1 MAATD
6 PIKITCPECKKVIAV
21 PPDLLGKKVRCKGCS
36 KVFEAQKPAPAKET
50 AKPAEVEKKNQN
62 IGDDPDDDGKAYGM
76 HDLILAARC
85 PNCAK
90 ELSSEDAVLCIFCGY
105 NNLTRQI
112 ATTRKTYDITGS
124 DVFIWNLPGIIGV
137 IICLILLTFNIVYM
151 IKIDEW
157 CSQEEGKSNS
167 APWYGFLAHGSI
179 KLWLYIISSF
189 ILFRVGK
196 FSFIRLVYENR
207 PKEEEKI

>member
-1 MAATD
+1 MSATD

-36 KVFEAQKPAPAKET
+36 KVFEAQKPAPPKET
-50 AKPAEVEKKNQN
+50 AKPAEEDKKKQQA
-62 IGDDPDDDGKAYGM
+62 GDDPDDDGKAYGM
-76 HDLILAARC
+76 HDTILQARC

-112 ATTRKTYDITGS
+112 AQTRKTYDITGA
-124 DVFIWNLPGIIGV
+124 DIFFWNLPGIIGV
-137 IICLILLTFNIVYM
+137 VICLILLTFNLVYM
-151 IKIDEW
+151 LKIDEW
-157 CSQEEGKSNS
+157 CSPEEGKTD
-167 APWYGFLAHGSI
+167 APWFGFLAHGSI
-179 KLWLYIISSF
+179 KLWLYIISGF
-189 ILFRVGK
+189 ILFTVGK

>member
-36 KVFEAQKPAPAKET
+36 KVFEAQKPAPPKET
-50 AKPAEVEKKNQN
+50 AKPAEEDKKKQQA
-62 IGDDPDDDGKAYGM
+62 GDDPDDDGKAYGM
-76 HDLILAARC
+76 HDMILQARC

-90 ELSSEDAVLCIFCGY
+90 ELSSEDDILCIFCGY

-112 ATTRKTYDITGS
+112 AQTRKTYDITGS
-124 DVFIWNLPGIIGV
+124 DIFFWNLHGIIGF
-137 IICLILLTFNIVYM
+137 IICLILLTFNIIYM
-151 IKIDEW
+151 LKIDEW
-157 CSQEEGKSNS
+157 CSPEEGKTD
-167 APWYGFLAHGSI
+167 APWFGFLAHGSI
-179 KLWLYIISSF
+179 KLWLYIISGF
-189 ILFRVGK
+189 ILFSVGK

>member
-1 MAATD
+1 MSATD

-36 KVFEAQKPAPAKET
+36 KVFEAQKPAPPKET
-50 AKPAEVEKKNQN
+50 AKPAEEDKKKQQA
-62 IGDDPDDDGKAYGM
+62 GDDPDDDGKAYGM
-76 HDLILAARC
+76 HDTILQARC

-112 ATTRKTYDITGS
+112 AQTRKTYDITGA
-124 DVFIWNLPGIIGV
+124 DIFFWNLPGIIGV
-137 IICLILLTFNIVYM
+137 ILCLILLTFNLVYM
-151 IKIDEW
+151 LKIDEW
-157 CSQEEGKSNS
+157 CSPEEGKTD
-167 APWYGFLAHGSI
+167 APWFGFLAHGSI
-179 KLWLYIISSF
+179 KLWLYIFSGF
-189 ILFRVGK
+189 ILFTVGK

>member
-1 MAATD
+1 MSATD

-36 KVFEAQKPAPAKET
+36 KVFEAQKPAPPKET
-50 AKPAEVEKKNQN
+50 AKPAEEDKKKQQA
-62 IGDDPDDDGKAYGM
+62 GDDPDDDGKAYGM
-76 HDLILAARC
+76 HDTILQARC

-112 ATTRKTYDITGS
+112 AQTRKTYDITGA
-124 DVFIWNLPGIIGV
+124 DIFFWNLPGIIGV
-137 IICLILLTFNIVYM
+137 ILCLILLTFNLVYM
-151 IKIDEW
+151 LKIDEW
-157 CSQEEGKSNS
+157 CSPEEGKTD
-167 APWYGFLAHGSI
+167 APWFGFLAHGSI
-179 KLWLYIISSF
+179 KLWLYIISGF
-189 ILFRVGK
+189 ILFTVGK

>member
-1 MAATD
+1 MSATD

-36 KVFEAQKPAPAKET
+36 KVFEAQKPAPPKET
-50 AKPAEVEKKNQN
+50 AKPAEEDKKKQQA
-62 IGDDPDDDGKAYGM
+62 GDDPDDDGKAYGM
-76 HDLILAARC
+76 HDTILQARC

-112 ATTRKTYDITGS
+112 AQTRKTYDITGA
-124 DVFIWNLPGIIGV
+124 DIFFWNLPGIIGV
-137 IICLILLTFNIVYM
+137 VICLILLTFNLVYM
-151 IKIDEW
+151 LKIDEW
-157 CSQEEGKSNS
+157 CSPEEGKTD
-167 APWYGFLAHGSI
+167 APWFGFLAHGSI
-179 KLWLYIISSF
+179 KLWLYIFSGF
-189 ILFRVGK
+189 ILFTVGK

>member
-36 KVFEAQKPAPAKET
+36 KVFEAQKPAPLKET
-50 AKPAEVEKKNQN
+50 AKPAEAEKKNQQ

-112 ATTRKTYDITGS
+112 ATTKKTYDITGS
-124 DVFIWNLPGIIGV
+124 DIFIWNLPGIIGV

-157 CSQEEGKSNS
+157 CSPEEGQANS

-179 KLWLYIISSF
+179 KLWLYIISAF

>member
-36 KVFEAQKPAPAKET
+36 KVFEAQKPTPTKEAT
-50 AKPAEVEKKNQN
+50 KPAEADKKKPQP
-62 IGDDPDDDGKAYGM
+62 GDDPDDDGKAYGM
-76 HDLILAARC
+76 HDMILAARC

-90 ELSSEDAVLCIFCGY
+90 ELASEDAVLCIFCGY

-124 DVFIWNLPGIIGV
+124 DIFLWNLPGIIGF
-137 IICLILLTFNIVYM
+137 IICLILLTFNLIYM
-151 IKIDEW
+151 IKIDDW
-157 CSQEEGKSNS
+157 CSPEEGKTDG
-167 APWYGFLAHGSI
+167 PWYGFLAHGSI
-179 KLWLYIISSF
+179 KLWLIIISGS
-189 ILFRVGK
+189 ILFTVGK

>member
-36 KVFEAQKPAPAKET
+36 KVFAAEKPAPPRET
-50 AKPAEVEKKNQN
+50 AKPAEQDKKKQQA
-62 IGDDPDDDGKAYGM
+62 GDDPDDDGKAYGM
-76 HDLILAARC
+76 HDMILQARC

-112 ATTRKTYDITGS
+112 AQTRKTYDITGS
-124 DVFIWNLPGIIGV
+124 DIFFWNLPGIIGF
-137 IICLILLTFNIVYM
+137 IICLILLTFNLIYM

-157 CSQEEGKSNS
+157 CSPEEGKTDS
-167 APWYGFLAHGSI
+167 PWFGFLAHGSI
-179 KLWLYIISSF
+179 KLWLYIFSGF
-189 ILFRVGK
+189 ILFVVGK
-196 FSFIRLVYENR
+196 FSFIRLVYENK

>member
-1 MAATD
+1 MASTD

-50 AKPAEVEKKNQN
+50 AKPVEEDKKKQQT
-62 IGDDPDDDGKAYGM
+62 GDDPDDDGKAYGV
-76 HDLILAARC
+76 HDTILTARC

-90 ELSSEDAVLCIFCGY
+90 ELASEDAIICIFCGY

-112 ATTRKTYDITGS
+112 ASTKKTYDITGT
-124 DVFIWNLPGIIGV
+124 DIFIWNLPGIIGA
-137 IICLILLTFNIVYM
+137 IICLILLIFNIVYM
-151 IKIDEW
+151 LKIDEW
-157 CSQEEGKSNS
+157 CAAEEGKTEG
-167 APWYGFLAHGSI
+167 PWFGFLAHGAI
-179 KLWLYIISSF
+179 KLWLYIISGF
-189 ILFRVGK
+189 ILFTVGK

>member
-36 KVFEAQKPAPAKET
+36 KVFEAQKPTPAKEAT
-50 AKPAEVEKKNQN
+50 KPAEADKKKPLP
-62 IGDDPDDDGKAYGM
+62 GDDPDDDGKAYGM
-76 HDLILAARC
+76 HDMILAARC

-90 ELSSEDAVLCIFCGY
+90 ELASEDAVLCIFCGY

-124 DVFIWNLPGIIGV
+124 DIFLWNLPGIIGF
-137 IICLILLTFNIVYM
+137 IICLILLTFNLIYM
-151 IKIDEW
+151 IKIDDR
-157 CSQEEGKSNS
+157 CSPDDGNTDG
-167 APWYGFLAHGSI
+167 P
-179 KLWLYIISSF
+179 
-189 ILFRVGK
+189 
-196 FSFIRLVYENR
+196 
-207 PKEEEKI
+207 

>member
-36 KVFEAQKPAPAKET
+36 KVFEAQKPAPAKEN
-50 AKPAEVEKKNQN
+50 AKPAEEDKKKQQA
-62 IGDDPDDDGKAYGM
+62 GDYPDDDGKAYGM
-76 HDLILAARC
+76 HDTILQARC

-112 ATTRKTYDITGS
+112 AQTRKTYDITGA
-124 DVFIWNLPGIIGV
+124 DIFFWNLPGIIGV
-137 IICLILLTFNIVYM
+137 IICFILLTFNIIYM
-151 IKIDEW
+151 LKIDEW
-157 CSQEEGKSNS
+157 CSPEEGKTD
-167 APWYGFLAHGSI
+167 APWFGFLAHGSI
-179 KLWLYIISSF
+179 KLWLYIISGF
-189 ILFRVGK
+189 ILFAV
-196 FSFIRLVYENR
+196 
-207 PKEEEKI
+207 

>member
-36 KVFEAQKPAPAKET
+36 KVFEAQKPTPAKEAT
-50 AKPAEVEKKNQN
+50 KPAEANKKKPLP
-62 IGDDPDDDGKAYGM
+62 GDDPDDDGKAYGM
-76 HDLILAARC
+76 HDMILAARC

-90 ELSSEDAVLCIFCGY
+90 ELASEDAVLCIFCGY

-124 DVFIWNLPGIIGV
+124 DIFMWNLPGTIGV
-137 IICLILLTFNIVYM
+137 IICLILVTFNIVYM
-151 IKIDEW
+151 VKIDEW
-157 CSQEEGKSNS
+157 CSAEEGKTDG
-167 APWYGFLAHGSI
+167 PWYGFLAHGSI
-179 KLWLYIISSF
+179 KLWLIIISGS
-189 ILFRVGK
+189 ILFTVGK

>member
-36 KVFEAQKPAPAKET
+36 KVFEAQKPAPPKET
-50 AKPAEVEKKNQN
+50 AKPAEEDKKKQQA
-62 IGDDPDDDGKAYGM
+62 GDDPDDDGKAYGM
-76 HDLILAARC
+76 HDTILQARC

-90 ELSSEDAVLCIFCGY
+90 ELSSEDDILCIFCGY

-112 ATTRKTYDITGS
+112 AQTRKTYDITGA
-124 DVFIWNLPGIIGV
+124 DIFFWNLPGIIGV
-137 IICLILLTFNIVYM
+137 VICLILLTFNLVYM
-151 IKIDEW
+151 LKIDEW
-157 CSQEEGKSNS
+157 CSPEEGKTD
-167 APWYGFLAHGSI
+167 APWFGFLAHGSI
-179 KLWLYIISSF
+179 KLWLYIISGF
-189 ILFRVGK
+189 ILFTVGK

>member
-6 PIKITCPECKKVIAV
+6 PIKITCPECKKVITV

-36 KVFEAQKPAPAKET
+36 KVFEAQKPAPPKET
-50 AKPAEVEKKNQN
+50 AKPAEEDKKKQQA
-62 IGDDPDDDGKAYGM
+62 GDDPDDDGKAYGM
-76 HDLILAARC
+76 HDTILQARC

-112 ATTRKTYDITGS
+112 AQTRKTYDITGA
-124 DVFIWNLPGIIGV
+124 DIFFWNLPGIIGV
-137 IICLILLTFNIVYM
+137 VICLILLTFNLVYM
-151 IKIDEW
+151 LKIDEW
-157 CSQEEGKSNS
+157 CSPEEGKTD
-167 APWYGFLAHGSI
+167 APWFGFLAQGSI
-179 KLWLYIISSF
+179 KLWLYIISGF
-189 ILFRVGK
+189 ILFTVGK

>member
-1 MAATD
+1 MASIE
-6 PIKITCPECKKVIAV
+6 PIKINCPECKKVIAI
-21 PPDLLGKKVRCKGCS
+21 PPDLIGKKVRCKGCS
-36 KVFEAQKPAPAKET
+36 KVFEAQKPAPAKEP
-50 AKPAEVEKKNQN
+50 AKPAEADKKKQF

-76 HDLILAARC
+76 HDMIIVARC

-112 ATTRKTYDITGS
+112 ATTRKTYDITGA
-124 DVFIWNLPGIIGV
+124 DVFFWNLPGIIGV
-137 IICLILLTFNIVYM
+137 IICLILLTINIVYM
-151 IKIDEW
+151 LKIDEW
-157 CSQEEGKSNS
+157 CSPEEGQSNS

-189 ILFRVGK
+189 ILFTVGR
-196 FSFIRLVYENR
+196 FSFMRLVLENK